1 MESLHQVLEA
11 NSWLFTTGHQR
22 RVVCSVDGSE
32 PLVNLACVEM
42 LHRGVFVFEGDFR
55 APGGGGINGELKG
68 RVWVFGPFGR
78 VAVNAAASQSLR
90 SRRVFVQID
99 VFADPECRHGFG
111 GISGEKGGGEKRWE

>member
-32 PLVNLACVEM
+32 PLVNLVYVEM

-78 VAVNAAASQSLR
+78 VAVNAAADQSLC
-90 SRRVFVQID
+90 SWHVFVQID
-99 VFADPECRHGFG
+99 VFADPERRHGFWWYRVEEEAG
-111 GISGEKGGGEKRWE
+111 MKY